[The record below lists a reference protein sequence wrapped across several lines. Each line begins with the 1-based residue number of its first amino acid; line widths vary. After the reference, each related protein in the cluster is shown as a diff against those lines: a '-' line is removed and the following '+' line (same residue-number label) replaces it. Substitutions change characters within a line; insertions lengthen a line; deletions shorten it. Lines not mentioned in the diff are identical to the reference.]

1 MFNILIIGA
10 GNIGARHLQGLINVS
25 LKLNI
30 WVVDS
35 SEDSIRTA
43 KSLWNAAGGKQ
54 SNHKIKWSKKISHEI
69 KNLD

>member
-35 SEDSIRTA
+35 SED
-43 KSLWNAAGGKQ
+43 LN
-54 SNHKIKWSKKISHEI
+54 SNS
-69 KNLD
+69 